1 MALHAKINHVLQG
14 LPRPQAK
21 KRKKCIDAKM
31 HETCRNLRT
40 NERSLIMT
48 GINIE
53 VIIYGVIFVAV
64 LVLVEGVYLTVFGK
78 SISLNSRVNR
88 RLEMLE
94 KGANR
99 EQVLEQL
106 RKEMTQH
113 LKSQSIPLYSILA
126 TKAQKANIAFSPPQI
141 IMLMGGLAVMSY
153 VMLTVGTSASTP
165 IRIAVAIAMGIGGVY
180 IWINNKA
187 KKRLGMIEEQLP
199 DAVELMVRSLRVG
212 HPFSSAINIVAK
224 EVPDP
229 LASEMGVIADEA
241 AYGRDMGESLKSL
254 AERMDMQDLRFLA
267 VAVTIQQQSGGN
279 LAEILDGLSKVI
291 RSRFKLFRRVKAI
304 TAEAKWS
311 GMFLSGFPIVAL
323 VMINV
328 IQPNYY
334 DDVKDTSVFIPA
346 CLVVAAFLVANVFV
360 MRTLVN
366 IKV

>member
-1 MALHAKINHVLQG
+1 
-14 LPRPQAK
+14 
-21 KRKKCIDAKM
+21 
-31 HETCRNLRT
+31 
-40 NERSLIMT
+40 MT
-48 GINIE
+48 ISAE
-53 VIIYGVIFVAV
+53 PIIYGLIFIAV
-64 LVLVEGVYLTVFGK
+64 LVLVEGLYLTVFGK
-78 SISLNSRVNR
+78 SISLNNKVNR
-88 RLEMLE
+88 RLDLLE
-94 KGANR
+94 KGAGR

-126 TKAQKANIAFSPPQI
+126 SKAQKANIAFTPPQI
-141 IMLMGGLAVMSY
+141 IMIMIGLSFVAFIG
-153 VMLTVGTSASTP
+153 LTVGTGTAAP
-165 IRIAVAIAMGIGGVY
+165 IRVGVALAMGIGGVY

-187 KKRLGMIEEQLP
+187 KKRTSMIEEQLP

-212 HPFSSAINIVAK
+212 HPFSSAVGIVSK
-224 EVPDP
+224 EVADP
-229 LASEMGVIADEA
+229 LGSEMGVISDEA
-241 AYGRDMGESLKSL
+241 AYGRDMGESLKAM

-291 RSRFKLFRRVKAI
+291 RARFKLFRRVKAI

-311 GMFLSGFPIVAL
+311 GMFLSVFPLLAL
-323 VMINV
+323 VGINV

-334 DDVKDTSVFIPA
+334 DEVKETAVFIPA
-346 CLVVAAFLVANVFV
+346 CLVVAAFLAVNVFV